1 MKKHEPTL
9 RKHEPAEEK
18 RDLSVSRTPAISS
31 LQTVSPI
38 SRIEREMLSTLH
50 EMERWFEDTLHRPFF
65 GFHRLPLTNIV
76 TGDRQSGDFVP
87 SIDMFEEGNELVI
100 RAELAG
106 MKREDIKLELSGNM
120 LTISGEKT
128 GGEKIERKDYYRV
141 EQCYG
146 SFSRTLELPEG
157 VHLDDVKA
165 QYKDGIL
172 EVRMPKED
180 VGSNVRTVPIGE

>member
-1 MKKHEPTL
+1 M
-9 RKHEPAEEK
+9 RKHEPALSNEPKEEQ
-18 RDLSVSRTPAISS
+18 REVTLSRTRSAPSS
-31 LQTVSPI
+31 GTVSPMT
-38 SRIEREMLSTLH
+38 RIEREMLTTLH
-50 EMERWFEDTLHRPFF
+50 EMERWFEDALHRPFF

-76 TGDRQSGDFVP
+76 TGERHSGDFVP

-128 GGEKIERKDYYRV
+128 GGETIERKDYYRV

-146 SFSRTLELPEG
+146 SFSRTLDLPEG
-157 VHLDDVKA
+157 VNLDEVKA

-172 EVRMPKED
+172 EIRIPKET
-180 VGSNVRTVPIGE
+180 VSSNVRTVPIGE